1 MDNNYIL
8 ELKDIAKVYDNGVV
22 ANKGISIGF
31 REGEIHAIVGENGA
45 GKSTLMKIIF
55 GLEKPTKGEIYY
67 NGKEMNFSSPLDSI
81 AVGIG
86 MVHQHFMLVPSFTV
100 LQNIVLGYE
109 PTKMGFINSK
119 MSKKRAEE
127 LAKQYNFQLSMDE
140 KVKDLSVGM
149 KQKVEILKLL
159 YKGAKVL
166 ILDEPT
172 AVLTPQETEQLFAE
186 LKKFKANGHTI
197 IFISHKLGEVKQIS
211 DRISVIRKGE
221 LISTHNTKDVDT
233 ETISELM
240 IGRKVEY
247 EYSDL
252 KQEIKS
258 DRTALSDR
266 TASSN
271 KTALSK
277 QVALTIEN
285 LTYKQQGVSVLKNL
299 SLKAKTGEILGV
311 IGVEGNGQSELVEV
325 LFGYKK
331 ADGGSIRI
339 HDLDISGLNI
349 KEIRQKAHVAYIP
362 EDRMRQGI
370 AASASIKENMIA
382 SYYDKEEL
390 NYKFMMNQKEITR
403 VSEELIKD
411 FNVLCQSAEAE
422 IQSLSGGNIQK
433 VVVARE
439 YYANPK
445 FLIAEQ
451 PTRGVDI
458 GSARFI
464 HEKLIE
470 LRNKNKSILLFS
482 ADLGEA
488 LAVSD
493 KIIVMYSGEIVAY
506 FDNLAGLTEKE
517 LGFYML
523 GVKRQTA
530 EEIGRLMDEKTI

>member
-1 MDNNYIL
+1 MSNSYIL
-8 ELKDIAKVYDNGVV
+8 ELRDIKKVYDNGVV

-55 GLEKPTKGEIYY
+55 GLEKPTQGAIYY
-67 NGKEMNFSSPLDSI
+67 KGKEMNFTSPLDSI

-100 LQNIVLGYE
+100 LQNIVLGDE
-109 PTKMGFINSK
+109 PTKFSFINSK
-119 MSKKRAEE
+119 ASKKKAEE

-140 KVKDLSVGM
+140 KVSDLSVGM

-172 AVLTPQETEQLFAE
+172 AVLTPQETEQLFVE
-186 LKKFKANGHTI
+186 LKKFKESGHTI

-221 LISTHNTKDVDT
+221 LISTHNTRDVDT

-247 EYSDL
+247 EYSDI
-252 KQEIKS
+252 KKVIKS
-258 DRTALSDR
+258 
-266 TASSN
+266 
-271 KTALSK
+271 KE
-277 QVALTIEN
+277 VALTIDN
-285 LTYKQQGVSVLKNL
+285 ITYTQNGIPLLKDL

-311 IGVEGNGQSELVEV
+311 VGVEGNGQSELVDV
-325 LFGYKK
+325 LFGYKRAEK
-331 ADGGSIRI
+331 GRI
-339 HDLDISGLNI
+339 LIQDMEISNFKI
-349 KEIRQKAHVAYIP
+349 KEIRERAKVAYIP

-370 AASASIKENMIA
+370 AASASIKENIIA
-382 SYYDKEEL
+382 SYYDREEL
-390 NYKFMMNQKEITR
+390 NHKFMMNHKAITK
-403 VSEELIKD
+403 VSDQLVKD
-411 FNVLCQSAEAE
+411 FNVLCQSSDTE

-439 YYANPK
+439 YYANPE

-506 FDNLAGLTEKE
+506 FDNLADLTEKE

-523 GVKRQTA
+523 GVKRQSP
-530 EEIGRLMDEKTI
+530 EEIRRLMDEKIN

>member
-81 AVGIG
+81 AAGIG

-172 AVLTPQETEQLFAE
+172 AVLTPQETEQLFTE

-211 DRISVIRKGE
+211 DRISVIRRGE

-247 EYSDL
+247 EYSDI

-258 DRTALSDR
+258 DGTALSDG
-266 TASSN
+266 TAS
-271 KTALSK
+271 SK

-331 ADGGSIRI
+331 ADSGSIRI
-339 HDLDISGLNI
+339 HDLDIRGLNI
-349 KEIRQKAHVAYIP
+349 KEIREKAHVAYIP

-382 SYYDKEEL
+382 SFYDKEEL
-390 NYKFMMNQKEITR
+390 NYRFMMNQKEITR

-411 FNVLCQSAEAE
+411 FNVLCQSAETE

-439 YYANPK
+439 YYANPR

-523 GVKRQTA
+523 GVKRQTT

>member
-8 ELKDIAKVYDNGVV
+8 ELRDIAKVYDNGVV

-149 KQKVEILKLL
+149 KLKVEILKLL

-221 LISTHNTKDVDT
+221 LISTHNTEDVDT

-247 EYSDL
+247 EYSNI

-258 DRTALSDR
+258 KHT
-266 TASSN
+266 
-271 KTALSK
+271 
-277 QVALTIEN
+277 ALTIDN
-285 LTYKQQGVSVLKNL
+285 INYSHQGVSVLKNL

-325 LFGYKK
+325 LFGYKRV
-331 ADGGSIRI
+331 DSGSIRI
-339 HDLDISGLNI
+339 KDIDIDGYKI
-349 KEIRQKAHVAYIP
+349 KEIREKAHVAYIP

-370 AASASIKENMIA
+370 AASATIKENIIA

-390 NYKFMMNQKEITR
+390 NHKLMMNQKEITR
-403 VSEELIKD
+403 VSKGLIQD
-411 FNVLCQSAEAE
+411 FNVLCQSAETE

-439 YYANPK
+439 YYADPE

-506 FDNLAGLTEKE
+506 FDTLTGLTEKE

-523 GVKRQTA
+523 GVKRQSK

>member
-1 MDNNYIL
+1 MSNSYIL
-8 ELKDIAKVYDNGVV
+8 ELKDIKKVYDNGVV

-55 GLEKPTKGEIYY
+55 GLEKPTQGAIYY
-67 NGKEMNFSSPLDSI
+67 KGKEMNFTSPLDSI

-100 LQNIVLGYE
+100 LQNIVLGDE
-109 PTKMGFINSK
+109 PTKFSFINSK
-119 MSKKRAEE
+119 ASKKKAEE

-140 KVKDLSVGM
+140 KVSDLSVGM

-172 AVLTPQETEQLFAE
+172 AVLTPQETEQLFVE
-186 LKKFKANGHTI
+186 LKKFKENGHTI

-221 LISTHNTKDVDT
+221 LISTHNTRDVDT

-247 EYSDL
+247 EYSDI
-252 KQEIKS
+252 KKVIKS
-258 DRTALSDR
+258 
-266 TASSN
+266 
-271 KTALSK
+271 KE
-277 QVALTIEN
+277 VALTIDN
-285 LTYKQQGVSVLKNL
+285 ITYTQNGIPLLKDL

-311 IGVEGNGQSELVEV
+311 VGVEGNGQSELVDV
-325 LFGYKK
+325 LFGYKRAEK
-331 ADGGSIRI
+331 GRI
-339 HDLDISGLNI
+339 LIQDMEISNFKI
-349 KEIRQKAHVAYIP
+349 KEIRERAKVAYIP

-370 AASASIKENMIA
+370 AASASIKENIIA
-382 SYYDKEEL
+382 SYYDREEL
-390 NYKFMMNQKEITR
+390 NHKFMMNHKAITK
-403 VSEELIKD
+403 VSDQLVKD
-411 FNVLCQSAEAE
+411 FNVLCQSSDTE

-439 YYANPK
+439 YYANPE

-506 FDNLAGLTEKE
+506 FDNLADLTEKE

-523 GVKRQTA
+523 GVKRQSP
-530 EEIGRLMDEKTI
+530 EEIRRLMDEKIN